1 MKINIQDLLD
11 SPSVRDK
18 EKLEKLFSEE
28 EILPGLTKG
37 MLGTVVVKE
46 LFDKNLLGL
55 SLATF
60 VASGTDTLNKIF
72 SRDKKEIKHRKT
84 LYVSMG
90 DSPFMVTKAFLSL
103 LDKATDSQ
111 KELAKKNLA
120 IEILPPCGKE
130 SDLKNK
136 ILATFK
142 DVEVPE
148 LIVFNASSYI
158 NNTIDEYGFQAQFTN
173 EIWTLA
179 VETKAAVV
187 VIMDPNTKKFLTKD
201 PVAWKGSLSKIS
213 QLNKRIKYKLEIESS
228 TENWEVPFIFA
239 NETMIVPVNEVSKN
253 TTDDPLQTVYESHE
267 SVLCDGVGFSTGGG
281 FQHFGVSSTEQNEKK
296 QPQSVKPGHI
306 FIKSFKEFPDGE
318 GKSDFDI
325 IMENLNP
332 KEKVPLAILEGGKTR
347 LKTIQ
352 KTMDLEFPWFSK
364 ITAWVLQDLH
374 GKLTFSEKTKNP
386 VVISIPALLL
396 VGPTG
401 IGKTEWAAT
410 FAENLGIPFDA
421 FSLGGAATSIEY
433 ITSLSRWWKKPKPS
447 RILAFV
453 AKQKMA
459 NPLFLLD
466 EIDKQSSDDRYG
478 NSQQSLLAYLDRN
491 ASNLYDDFLEG
502 YIDVTKLNLIAT
514 ANTLSQI
521 SEPLL
526 SRMEVVEVQRPD
538 PEHAKPI
545 FEKMHKRFAQ
555 EMGVTTDLVPISD
568 HFVKTIEK
576 DLSEKKDLR
585 VVWQDVKASMLKE
598 VLGFSEDHPGQ
609 DKRKVGFGM

>member
-1 MKINIQDLLD
+1 M
-11 SPSVRDK
+11 
-18 EKLEKLFSEE
+18 LFSARQ
-28 EILPGLTKG
+28 
-37 MLGTVVVKE
+37 
-46 LFDKNLLGL
+46 
-55 SLATF
+55 S
-60 VASGTDTLNKIF
+60 
-72 SRDKKEIKHRKT
+72 
-84 LYVSMG
+84 
-90 DSPFMVTKAFLSL
+90 
-103 LDKATDSQ
+103 
-111 KELAKKNLA
+111 
-120 IEILPPCGKE
+120 
-130 SDLKNK
+130 
-136 ILATFK
+136 
-142 DVEVPE
+142 VE
-148 LIVFNASSYI
+148 A
-158 NNTIDEYGFQAQFTN
+158 TN
-173 EIWTLA
+173 ESTNLGITELEA
-179 VETKAAVV
+179 AQQKLCGGLGFLPKDIENDEPQLET
-187 VIMDPNTKKFLTKD
+187 
-201 PVAWKGSLSKIS
+201 
-213 QLNKRIKYKLEIESS
+213 
-228 TENWEVPFIFA
+228 
-239 NETMIVPVNEVSKN
+239 
-253 TTDDPLQTVYESHE
+253 
-267 SVLCDGVGFSTGGG
+267 
-281 FQHFGVSSTEQNEKK
+281 
-296 QPQSVKPGHI
+296 PGHI
-306 FIKSFKEFPDGE
+306 FIKSFKEFQKGE

-325 IMENLNP
+325 IMENLKP

-352 KTMDLEFPWFSK
+352 KTMDIEFPWFSK
-364 ITAWVLQDLH
+364 ITAWILQDLH

-396 VGPTG
+396 VGPPG

-453 AKQKMA
+453 ARNKIA

-466 EIDKQSSDDRYG
+466 EIDKQGNDDRYG
-478 NSQQSLLAYLDRN
+478 NAQQSLLAYLDRN

-502 YIDVTKLNLIAT
+502 YTDVTKLNLIAT

-568 HFVKTIEK
+568 HLVKTIEK

-585 VVWQDVKASMLKE
+585 AVWQDVKASMLKE
-598 VLGFSEDHPGQ
+598 VLGFSEEHPGQ
-609 DKRKVGFGM
+609 DKKKVGFGI